1 MTEQIRSQVISRRKM
16 LFLVGLAASLAA
28 PVAVLTAS
36 DARAQQ
42 PAEQATPGEQA
53 APKKKVK
60 KKKKKKEKATPSG
73 TAPSGT
79 APQTTQPKAQ

>member
-1 MTEQIRSQVISRRKM
+1 MSEQTQWQVISRRKV
-16 LFLVGLAASLAA
+16 LFLVGLAVSLAA

-60 KKKKKKEKATPSG
+60 KKKKEKATPSG